1 MVEKFNMFRAKNL
14 SLRKKS
20 GRLGAA
26 GTLPARARGQ
36 PPGPSS
42 AGHGTR
48 TMNPVVASG
57 QFQ

>member
-26 GTLPARARGQ
+26 GNLPARAQGDPQSRPQ
-36 PPGPSS
+36 STAHGP
-42 AGHGTR
+42 
-48 TMNPVVASG
+48 
-57 QFQ
+57 